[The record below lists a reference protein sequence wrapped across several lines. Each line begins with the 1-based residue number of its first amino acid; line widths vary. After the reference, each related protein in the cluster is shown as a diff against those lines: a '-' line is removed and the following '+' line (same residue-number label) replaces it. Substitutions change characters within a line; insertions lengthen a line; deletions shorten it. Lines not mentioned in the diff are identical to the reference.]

1 MFSVH
6 PLKSQVALLVTLVNF
21 VSTTLYAA
29 KCLGHVT
36 VVASGVPGEHMMPLR
51 YLQARGVRADAC
63 NRKPSDARCAR
74 PQWCF
79 TTCCLIRTLACL
91 SPDGPRSRRVLRQTV
106 LADWG
111 MLATGAAERV
121 LPAPLSYVF
130 YILSSLFF
138 VQTLRGQYTLFAFGT
153 QTLSTV
159 GDLRAL
165 RALRK
170 MTTLTWCLFPA
181 ARLACMAHVLGTN
194 GEEVVFSLLDI
205 LAKFMYSTFLMVTRD
220 YTGLDKL

>member
-1 MFSVH
+1 
-6 PLKSQVALLVTLVNF
+6 
-21 VSTTLYAA
+21 
-29 KCLGHVT
+29 
-36 VVASGVPGEHMMPLR
+36 
-51 YLQARGVRADAC
+51 
-63 NRKPSDARCAR
+63 
-74 PQWCF
+74 
-79 TTCCLIRTLACL
+79 
-91 SPDGPRSRRVLRQTV
+91 VLRQTI

-121 LPAPLSYVF
+121 LPAPWSYLF
-130 YILSSLFF
+130 YVVSSLFF
-138 VQTLRGQYTLFAFGT
+138 VQTLRGQYTLFAFGA
-153 QTLSTV
+153 QTLSTA

-205 LAKFMYSTFLMVTRD
+205 LAKFMFSTFLMVTMSNLAADRVPLPPVQD
-220 YTGLDKL
+220 PHRTRLMSSALRADVALRCAQVGTFHLVNTDSKDNES